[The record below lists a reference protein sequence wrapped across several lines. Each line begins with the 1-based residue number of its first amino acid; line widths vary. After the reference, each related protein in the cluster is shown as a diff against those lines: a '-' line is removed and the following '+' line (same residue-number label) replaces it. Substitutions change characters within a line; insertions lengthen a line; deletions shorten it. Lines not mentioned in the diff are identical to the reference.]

1 MADTGNRYHWL
12 GGIAIA
18 VYAGIVFSAGELG
31 WQHLGLVALGWACVA
46 RQKGPRRFIHDWWPV
61 ILFWLGYDS
70 MRLFSDSLLSRAAV
84 EAPLQWEKAIFPS
97 PDADIWPFFFA
108 RWREVHAGEFWTRA
122 ATAACNLVYFSHL
135 VGIPLVLLTLWLRG
149 RALLFRRLLWALT
162 VVNAAGMIIYFA
174 YPAAPPWWVY
184 QNGLTQPTLQHSMPA
199 AEAGSVP
206 VKLFHFSANRFA
218 AIPSLHA
225 AYPLLLTLV
234 LAAHRARSRSV
245 ALAGLYTLAMWFSC
259 VLLNQHY
266 IIDLIIGAMLLPLAI
281 PAARR
286 PPDHLMKAIHH
297 AAETPN
303 SRK

>member
-1 MADTGNRYHWL
+1 
-12 GGIAIA
+12 
-18 VYAGIVFSAGELG
+18 
-31 WQHLGLVALGWACVA
+31 
-46 RQKGPRRFIHDWWPV
+46 
-61 ILFWLGYDS
+61 
-70 MRLFSDSLLSRAAV
+70 V
-84 EAPLQWEKAIFPS
+84 EAPLRWEKAIFPS
-97 PDADIWPFFFA
+97 PDADIWPFFLA
-108 RWREVHAGEFWTRA
+108 RWREVHAEELWTRA

-135 VGIPLVLLTLWLRG
+135 VGIPLVLLTLWLRS

-162 VVNAAGMIIYFA
+162 VLNVAGLIIYFA

-206 VKLFHFSANRFA
+206 VELFHFSPNRFA

-259 VLLNQHY
+259 VYLNQHY

-286 PPDHLMKAIHH
+286 PPDHLME
-297 AAETPN
+297 AARE
-303 SRK
+303 

>member
-1 MADTGNRYHWL
+1 MADTGNRYHRL

-18 VYAGIVFSAGELG
+18 VYAGVVFSAGELG

-84 EAPLQWEKAIFPS
+84 EAPLRWEKAIFPS

-135 VGIPLVLLTLWLRG
+135 VGIPLVLLTLWVRG
-149 RALLFRRLLWALT
+149 RALLFRRLLWAFT

-206 VKLFHFSANRFA
+206 VELFHFSANRFA

-259 VLLNQHY
+259 VFLNQHY
-266 IIDLIIGAMLLPLAI
+266 IIDLIIGALLLPLAI

-286 PPDHLMKAIHH
+286 PPDHLMKAIRH